1 MDRGQNALQGPHPQ
15 SRSAP
20 IWSTTNAPPWSTA
33 TRPLSD
39 IRELTEPSLVDVLSR
54 KPSVDYEHKR
64 SASRCS
70 SLKHSGSIKRNASVK
85 IAEPPSST
93 RRASIDGNRGRSSP
107 ALASRTQVDGLVHEI
122 PSGVVPRR
130 SSSRKRE
137 EREPLPEPDP
147 SLPPPPPRGKGH
159 TIPNHGHARSP
170 IKEALLRP
178 QLVGVDPTRR
188 APSRTF
194 VRQPQPVDMLEFPT
208 HRHSRISVDLQT
220 SAPLFV
226 GGGSIEGSVKVMV
239 DDAERI
245 RQRRSLALARI
256 SIDLVGVEEVSG
268 TRRCIFLSLGT
279 ELVDAE
285 HPPPPDM
292 VESSSP
298 LLSPTDPFW
307 VLTPSVT
314 VLPFML
320 SLPLDT
326 GAPPFY
332 SKHARIRYMLSVTL
346 LVKNSGKQYL
356 VRSSHEVSVL
366 STYDPVKALTSL
378 PSPLTASDEYLMPR
392 GGTLETVRVTAGLH
406 RQVWVSGTSLFVDV
420 HIANDSRK
428 TIKRLDLTLERD
440 VLIYKHAA
448 AATLEKSASQ
458 ARIFSTVERTFL
470 TKSTLKHGTHGWNGV
485 AAYSSETRM
494 CDLDL
499 PRGHATV
506 KCGKYF
512 EVRYFINVTAS
523 TAHKNLIVVQ
533 LPIILI
539 HMVSLGAC
547 NRPFDIEADAF
558 KNSVDSVPNAAAQV
572 AAAVE
577 EKRAHFSRSNSRA
590 RSKTRRSRPSSPQ
603 RGHTD
608 AQRQRSEL
616 QGIAFAAPRQQSL
629 SRIRAEAAAY
639 EELGEILDRSPRK
652 NGPHRPAIGPEPH
665 DRDAR
670 HLLGAAL
677 DGTAS
682 NGGGIS
688 SFIGME
694 YHTPPPN
701 RRARLFEESV
711 DNEVEAVRNRLRRM
725 RSMDSTRSKKSSGT
739 AQPRHA
745 AGPSLRNASSA
756 VGLREIPPYSLGLGN
771 NVACDPKLSLDA
783 EAEDGRGKV
792 GKAPSFRDKIEQ
804 SRFEF
809 KAVKKK
815 SSGALR
821 GLSWWEQK
829 RNKERE
835 REGWI

>member
-1 MDRGQNALQGPHPQ
+1 MDRRQNALQGPHPQ

-54 KPSVDYEHKR
+54 KPSVEHEHKR

-107 ALASRTQVDGLVHEI
+107 APASRTQVDGLVHEI

-137 EREPLPEPDP
+137 DREPLPEPDP

-279 ELVDAE
+279 ELIDAE

-298 LLSPTDPFW
+298 LLSPSDPFW

-346 LVKNSGKQYL
+346 LVKDSGKQYL
-356 VRSSHEVSVL
+356 VRSSQEVSVL

-406 RQVWVSGTSLFVDV
+406 RQVW
-420 HIANDSRK
+420 
-428 TIKRLDLTLERD
+428 
-440 VLIYKHAA
+440 AA

-470 TKSTLKHGTHGWNGV
+470 TKSTLKYGTHGWNGV
-485 AAYSSETRM
+485 TAYSSETRM

-523 TAHKNLIVVQ
+523 TAHKNLVVVQ

-547 NRPFDIEADAF
+547 NRPFDTEADAF

-577 EKRAHFSRSNSRA
+577 EKRAHLSRSNSRA

-608 AQRQRSEL
+608 AQCQRSEL
-616 QGIAFAAPRQQSL
+616 QGVAFAASRQQSL

-639 EELGEILDRSPRK
+639 EELGELLDRSPRK
-652 NGPHRPAIGPEPH
+652 NGPHRPAIGPGPH

-670 HLLGAAL
+670 PLLGAAL

-694 YHTPPPN
+694 YRTPPPN

-739 AQPRHA
+739 AQSRHA
-745 AGPSLRNASSA
+745 AGPSLRNTSSA
-756 VGLREIPPYSLGLGN
+756 VGLREIPPYSLGLSN
-771 NVACDPKLSLDA
+771 NVACAPKLSPDV
-783 EAEDGRGKV
+783 EAEDGRSKI

-809 KAVKKK
+809 KAVKKN

-821 GLSWWEQK
+821 GSSWREQK

>member
-378 PSPLTASDEYLMPR
+378 PR
-392 GGTLETVRVTAGLH
+392 
-406 RQVWVSGTSLFVDV
+406 
-420 HIANDSRK
+420 
-428 TIKRLDLTLERD
+428 
-440 VLIYKHAA
+440 
-448 AATLEKSASQ
+448 
-458 ARIFSTVERTFL
+458 
-470 TKSTLKHGTHGWNGV
+470 
-485 AAYSSETRM
+485 
-494 CDLDL
+494 
-499 PRGHATV
+499 
-506 KCGKYF
+506 KYF